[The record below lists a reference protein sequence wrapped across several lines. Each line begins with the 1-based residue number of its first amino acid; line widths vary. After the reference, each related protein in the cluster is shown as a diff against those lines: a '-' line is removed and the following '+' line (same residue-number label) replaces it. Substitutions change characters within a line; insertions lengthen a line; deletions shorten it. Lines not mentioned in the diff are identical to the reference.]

1 LTNSAYAD
9 AFGADD
15 VRKSVHATR
24 LRLARIARLL
34 DSAFTI
40 PGTTVKVGID
50 PLLNLLPGL
59 GQIIS
64 NGLSI
69 YILVESYRLGAPPSL
84 ILRMV
89 GNLALDFLISALPVA
104 GWIGD
109 IFFRA
114 NNRNVALL
122 NDHLDRLHPPPVLRP
137 DMRR

>member
-1 LTNSAYAD
+1 LTNSTYAD
-9 AFGADD
+9 AIGSDD
-15 VRKSVHATR
+15 LRQSVHATR

-109 IFFRA
+109 IFYRA
-114 NNRNVALL
+114 NNYNVALL
-122 NDHLDRLHPPPVLRP
+122 NDYLDRLHPPPVLRP
-137 DMRR
+137 EMRR